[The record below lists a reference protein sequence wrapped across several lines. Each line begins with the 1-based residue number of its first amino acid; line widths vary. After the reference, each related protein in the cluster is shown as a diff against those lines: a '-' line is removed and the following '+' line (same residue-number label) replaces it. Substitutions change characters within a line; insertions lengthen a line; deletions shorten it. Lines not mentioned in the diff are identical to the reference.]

1 MPDEPDPGSARLARE
16 AEGYYELQLYEEA
29 LQRAA
34 SLLSHPPFRKFA
46 MSMRAECLRCLE
58 HWGEAAA
65 AFESI
70 LESEPE
76 NIAAYVGL
84 GWCRKRNG
92 ELGLAVESMERLVAT
107 HPGEAIGHF
116 NLACYLALTG
126 ERERPL
132 GLLRQ
137 AVATEES
144 YRDLARK
151 EEDFSS
157 LRQDPEF
164 RRIVRC
170 QEDIHYHDQET

>member
-1 MPDEPDPGSARLARE
+1 MPDEPDPRSARLARE

-29 LQRAA
+29 LERAA
-34 SLLSHPPFRKFA
+34 RLLSHPQSRQFA
-46 MSMRAECLRCLE
+46 MSMRAECLRSLE
-58 HWGEAAA
+58 RWGDAAA

-76 NIAAYVGL
+76 NVAAYVGL
-84 GWCRKRNG
+84 GWCHKRNG
-92 ELGLAVESMERLVAT
+92 ELDRAVESMERLVAT

-126 ERERPL
+126 ERDRPL
-132 GLLRQ
+132 GLLRR
-137 AVATEES
+137 AVTVEES

-157 LRQDPEF
+157 LRDDPEF
-164 RRIVRC
+164 RRIV
-170 QEDIHYHDQET
+170 EEEGA